1 MKRHITA
8 SCFTVPQPFQRLGAN
23 VANIRIEI
31 AERKAQHEDADCE
44 HSGLPMVGELPTK
57 RRDSELAFLPVAAL
71 MPSAG
76 ATLDKQVSSGRMRVH
91 FAHTARYSGHL
102 EQLVEEQ
109 L

>member
-1 MKRHITA
+1 MKTRTA
-8 SCFTVPQPFQRLGAN
+8 SIQPFPWSESCR
-23 VANIRIEI
+23 
-31 AERKAQHEDADCE
+31 
-44 HSGLPMVGELPTK
+44 K
-57 RRDSELAFLPVAAL
+57 RRDSALAFLRVAAL
-71 MPSAG
+71 MAGAG